1 MFYSILFIL
10 VYAATIIFAIYILY
24 CIIDRWVNRSINVR
38 REQNELLA
46 KLIDVL
52 ERDNRN

>member
-1 MFYSILFIL
+1 MFNSILFIL
-10 VYAATIIFAIYILY
+10 MYAATIVFAIYILY

-38 REQNELLA
+38 REQNELIA

-52 ERDNRN
+52 ERDRN